1 MNVLFLVRDAFV
13 DAYPRLIEETEKM
26 CSNVTVMKTDHG
38 VKKED
43 LLREAA
49 NAHIIVVAVVKI
61 DREVIDAAPNL
72 QYIIKFGAGFDN
84 IDAIYAAEKGITVT
98 NAPGQ
103 NADSAADLAFG
114 LMLAGSRSIPQKD
127 REVKNN
133 VWNNTLGNEVN
144 NKKLGIIGFGSIG
157 QAIAKRAS
165 GFSMDVMVYGNYRDT
180 EAASR
185 LNVRFTDLNRL
196 LADADYII
204 LSTSLTEKN
213 RHLINRDTL
222 KRMKSSAFL
231 INISRGGLIH
241 EGDLTKALKEGRIKG
256 AALDV
261 FDVEPP
267 ENELS
272 KMTNVIATPHIGG
285 ATYEAIV
292 NISEITIANIQR
304 YIEKEVLVY
313 VVN

>member
-13 DAYPRLIEETEKM
+13 EAYPRLIEETEKM
-26 CSNVTVMKTDHG
+26 CSNVTVMKTDHD

-133 VWNNTLGNEVN
+133 VWNNTLGNEVH

-165 GFSMDVMVYGNYRDT
+165 GFSMDVMAYGNYRDT

-272 KMTNVIATPHIGG
+272 KLTNVIATPHIGG